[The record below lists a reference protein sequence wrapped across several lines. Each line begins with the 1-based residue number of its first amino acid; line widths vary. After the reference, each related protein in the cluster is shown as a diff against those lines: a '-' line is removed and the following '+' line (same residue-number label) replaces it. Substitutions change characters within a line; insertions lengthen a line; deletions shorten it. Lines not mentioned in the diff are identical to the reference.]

1 MPDET
6 DSQNGDDTCQPKHD
20 ATSISSIA
28 REDVVNRMNDG
39 DESKST
45 VIETWPD
52 EAFSTDEGERVK
64 YSLCILL
71 IRNSKLVNI
80 VRHFVIPNVYRIGS
94 YSPS

>member
-1 MPDET
+1 MPDDTE
-6 DSQNGDDTCQPKHD
+6 SQCGDTCQPKHD

-28 REDVVNRMNDG
+28 AREGDGNSMNDC

-71 IRNSKLVNI
+71 LRNSRPTKELI
-80 VRHFVIPNVYRIGS
+80 LLI
-94 YSPS
+94 